1 MLLISNEFR
10 RLSATPRNM
19 NATFRMKKP
28 HAPLVMPGKIIALVK
43 VVKDEQCQISPDKD
57 EQERVEYIIDEI
69 VRHLRRHYHPPKQ
82 SGREVRIAVVEACG
96 LMMQNVGVQ
105 FPTRKRGKLP
115 AKLQPAA
122 IETLTNDIRKR
133 ADNLYR
139 ILQDMPIELEMCV
152 FDKSRGFDPFYAKEE
167 FLERLHRLRTIT
179 YRKPPLYDQVK
190 ESCAEIACFLMCK
203 YSGVP
208 PTGTEDSELQEIARL
223 LYEAVCPSADG
234 TVVNFKRAC
243 DRALR
248 RYRPSPGN
256 S

>member
-1 MLLISNEFR
+1 MLLIYNEFR

-43 VVKDEQCQISPDKD
+43 LVKDEKCQISPDKDKQERVEYVPDKD

-69 VRHLRRHYHPPKQ
+69 VRHLRRHHPPKQ
-82 SGREVRIAVVEACG
+82 SEREVRIAVVEACG

-105 FPTRKRGKLP
+105 SPTRKRGKLP

-122 IETLTNDIRKR
+122 IKKLTNDIRKW
-133 ADNLYR
+133 ADSLYR
-139 ILQDMPIELEMCV
+139 VLQNMPIELEMCV

-167 FLERLHRLRTIT
+167 F
-179 YRKPPLYDQVK
+179 YDQVK

>member
-1 MLLISNEFR
+1 
-10 RLSATPRNM
+10 
-19 NATFRMKKP
+19 MKKP
-28 HAPLVMPGKIIALVK
+28 HAPLVMPGKITALVK
-43 VVKDEQCQISPDKD
+43 LVKDEQCQISPGKDKQERVEYVPDKD

-69 VRHLRRHYHPPKQ
+69 VRHLRRHHPPKQ
-82 SGREVRIAVVEACG
+82 SEREVRNAVVGACG
-96 LMMQNVGVQ
+96 FMMQNVGVQ
-105 FPTRKRGKLP
+105 SPTRKRGKLP

-122 IETLTNDIRKR
+122 IKKLTNDIRKW
-133 ADNLYR
+133 ADSLYR

-179 YRKPPLYDQVK
+179 YRGPPLYDQVK

>member
-1 MLLISNEFR
+1 MILISNEFR
-10 RLSATPRNM
+10 RLSAPPRNM

-69 VRHLRRHYHPPKQ
+69 VRHLRRHYRPKQ
-82 SGREVRIAVVEACG
+82 SQREVRIAVVGACG
-96 LMMQNVGVQ
+96 LLMQNVGVQ
-105 FPTRKRGKLP
+105 PPKRKRSELP
-115 AKLQPAA
+115 AKLQPAV
-122 IETLTNDIRKR
+122 IKKLTNDIRER
-133 ADNLYR
+133 ADSLYR
-139 ILQDMPIELEMCV
+139 TLQDIPIELEMCV
-152 FDKSRGFDPFYAKEE
+152 FDKSRGFDPLYAKEE
-167 FLERLHRLRTIT
+167 FLERLERLRTIT
-179 YRKPPLYDQVK
+179 YCKPPLYDQVK
-190 ESCAEIACFLMCK
+190 ESCADFACILMCK
-203 YSGVP
+203 YSGIP
-208 PTGTEDSELQEIARL
+208 PTGTEESELQEIARL
-223 LYEAVCPSADG
+223 LYEAVCPSDDG